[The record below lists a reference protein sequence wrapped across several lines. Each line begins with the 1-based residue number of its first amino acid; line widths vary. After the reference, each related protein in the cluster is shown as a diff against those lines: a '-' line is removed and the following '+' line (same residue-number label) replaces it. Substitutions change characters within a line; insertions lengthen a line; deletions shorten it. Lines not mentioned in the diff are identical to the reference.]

1 MSLKAYQKVQNTAEN
16 PRETEY
22 RLFAEVTR
30 SLVVANESGKRD
42 EAFFKALDWNRRLW
56 STLSTDCGITGNGLS
71 KQLRAGII
79 SLSIFVSKHTSLI
92 ARGEEDIADLIDIN
106 KNVMEGLKNQ
116 VELQKQKEAS
126 QALAGKSGQDILQ
139 NISTDV

>member
-1 MSLKAYQKVQNTAEN
+1 MSLKAYQKVQTTAEN
-16 PRETEY
+16 PRQTEY

-30 SLVVANESGKRD
+30 SLVVASEKGKRD

-56 STLSTDCGITGNGLS
+56 STLSTDCGIAGNGLS

-92 ARGEEDIADLIDIN
+92 ARGEENITDLIDIN
-106 KNVMEGLKNQ
+106 KNVMEGLKGQIDLQNQ
-116 VELQKQKEAS
+116 QAS
-126 QALAGKSGQDILQ
+126 QKPLLDDSNNEILQ
-139 NISTDV
+139 SFSTNI